1 MRRNTSLM
9 YRVLHW
15 ASTLPDVGASHAPE
29 IPPFRPEEV
38 AFHVSLGVDSGF
50 LNGTDVTTM
59 GSTHREYMVSGLT
72 WSGHDVLDALEKE
85 LGPIGDLD

>member
-15 ASTLPDVGASHAPE
+15 ASTLPDVGASHPPE
-29 IPPFRPEEV
+29 LPSFTPEEV
-38 AFHVSLGVDSGF
+38 EFHVSLGVASGF

-59 GSTHREYMVSGLT
+59 ASTYKKYMVSGLT
-72 WSGHDVLDALEKE
+72 WSGHDVLEALEKE
-85 LGPIGDLD
+85 LGPISELD